1 MATVNQSP
9 QGQDSVAVS
18 GISFGKTVVEQTQ
31 VPASLLG
38 KNTSVSI
45 ASVSG
50 VFNLDDQIAAK
61 RAETWPLV
69 PEPELEPDP
78 DFSGVGL
85 LLHMDGSN
93 GSTSFTDSSSNNLTV
108 SVFGDAQVSTSNPK
122 FGSGS
127 LLLDGTGDYL
137 SVPDN
142 PDWDFGTGDYTVEAW
157 IYLPSTVIGNAPI
170 VARGTP
176 AADRGWG
183 LRFLGSF
190 LGTMRLSWYRASQT
204 AVIVNWS
211 PSVDTWYH
219 VAACRSGTSLRF
231 FVDGSQVGSTATDNQ
246 DYDARTYT
254 VRVGH
259 DGTNF
264 FPGRIDEVRVTK
276 GVARYTSN
284 FTPPDAPFPDI

>member
-1 MATVNQSP
+1 MSWVITASYTPPYPTSP
-9 QGQDSVAVS
+9 ADAEVWTDPNTGIAWIYSVVDGWSEYIASPPTSTDPNFASVA
-18 GISFGKTVVEQTQ
+18 
-31 VPASLLG
+31 
-38 KNTSVSI
+38 
-45 ASVSG
+45 
-50 VFNLDDQIAAK
+50 
-61 RAETWPLV
+61 
-69 PEPELEPDP
+69 
-78 DFSGVGL
+78 L
-85 LLHMDGSN
+85 LLHMDGSD

-122 FGSGS
+122 FGSGA

-157 IYLPSTVIGNAPI
+157 IYLPSTAIGTAPI
-170 VARGTP
+170 VGRGTTS
-176 AADRGWG
+176 ANRGWG
-183 LRFLGSF
+183 LRFLGSN
-190 LGTMRLSWYRASQT
+190 LGPRRLSWYRAFQT
-204 AVIVNWS
+204 AVFVNWT

-259 DGTNF
+259 DGTDF

-276 GVARYTSN
+276 GVARYTAN
-284 FTPPDAPFPDI
+284 FTPPTAPFPDI